1 MINYLLS
8 EVVIMR
14 NRKLETDKEKE
25 NKKETVK
32 KNIEEWHKKEKINII
47 EQRKEYMNYMKGVMH
62 KKGFNPKL
70 KKDKF
75 LGGVRGKG

>member
-1 MINYLLS
+1 MKNEKI
-8 EVVIMR
+8 EI
-14 NRKLETDKEKE
+14 DKEKD
-25 NKKETVK
+25 NKKEITK
-32 KNIEEWHKKEKINII
+32 KKMEEWHKKEKIKII

>member
-1 MINYLLS
+1 
-8 EVVIMR
+8 MR